1 MKTLFK
7 QSVKSSDMRK
17 NPMASFFWISN
28 LLSSNRLAK
37 NVSANLIGGGWN
49 GLLIV
54 FATPWYVSLLSMEG
68 YGLLGFWLLM
78 QMVLSLCDLGLGATL
93 IREFADSTGQH
104 DRDDRRRD
112 LLRTLEYV
120 YWPVAA
126 FITVV
131 MLFASDWIASN
142 WLRLHVLS
150 INQVAIAIKLMAL
163 SLGLQF
169 PCALYSSGLAGLQS
183 QGRMNFLQMVGN
195 SLRYGGGVAIL
206 FWRADPV
213 CFFCVQAFVAGVQ
226 TLATRAVL
234 WRMIRGVGNSQSVV
248 FRLEFLQRLWRFS
261 AGMALT
267 MIAGVLLTNV
277 DRLFL
282 SKLASAEE
290 LGKYTLAFTATGLL
304 QMGIQPFYRAYF
316 PRFAELFAMG
326 DNAKLRKE
334 YYQGCRLVA
343 GIIIPFALIGGV
355 FAPEIFMAWVGR
367 ADKTI
372 VDVFRWLLLG
382 IASAGLMW
390 LPAAYQQ
397 AHGWTRLHVAMIT
410 GALCLGGP
418 SLFWTIKH
426 WGTAGATAVW
436 VLHGVSDVTLG
447 LWLMHKRLLPGEF
460 FLWYRIVALPPLSCS
475 LPIVGLSWWLIPSG
489 LNSWSNA
496 AWLGITSLLVI
507 MSTLLFVNFKSLD
520 I

>member
-1 MKTLFK
+1 
-7 QSVKSSDMRK
+7 MRE
-17 NPMASFFWISN
+17 NPKASISWLSN

-37 NVSANLIGGGWN
+37 NIGANLIGGGWN
-49 GLLIV
+49 GILIV

-93 IREFADSTGQH
+93 VREFANYTGQQDSH
-104 DRDDRRRD
+104 GRRRD

-120 YWPVAA
+120 YWPLAA
-126 FITVV
+126 FMTIV
-131 MLFASDWIASN
+131 MFFSSDWIASS
-142 WLRLHVLS
+142 WLKLHMLS
-150 INQVAIAIKLMAL
+150 IDRVASAIKLMAL
-163 SLGLQF
+163 ALGLQF

-213 CFFCVQAFVAGVQ
+213 WFFCVQAFVAGIQ

-234 WRMIRGVGNSQSVV
+234 WRMINGVESRQPV
-248 FRLEFLQRLWRFS
+248 FRLAFLQSLWRFS

-267 MIAGVLLTNV
+267 MISGVLLTNV

-282 SKLASAEE
+282 SKLVSAEE

-326 DNAKLRKE
+326 DAVKLRKE

-355 FAPEIFMAWVGR
+355 FAPEIFMAWIGR
-367 ADKTI
+367 ADETI
-372 VDVFRWLLLG
+372 VDVFRCLLLG
-382 IASAGLMW
+382 IAGAGLMW
-390 LPAAYQQ
+390 LPAAFQQ
-397 AHGWTRLHVAMIT
+397 AHGWTRLHAVMIT
-410 GALCLGGP
+410 GALCLGVP

-460 FLWYRIVALPPLSCS
+460 VFWYRTVVLPPLLCS

-489 LNSWSNA
+489 LNSWSSA

-507 MSTLLFVNFKSLD
+507 MSTLLCVNFKSLD
-520 I
+520 IGNIYKPAKN